1 MMDYAKEYDR
11 MVEQSNRQQEG
22 IELLQSMLRGVSEDL
37 ATIERK
43 LKEAV
48 DFTKPNPEQNYIHKK
63 INYGIGIYWDSP
75 DEKAISLYCGISGEI
90 AYGSIEDAENTLRR
104 IQAKVP
110 ELAWK
115 IFVLAEL
122 DTVSE

>member
-48 DFTKPNPEQNYIHKK
+48 DFTKTNPEQSYVHKK

-75 DEKAISLYCGISGEI
+75 DEKAISLYSGISGEI
-90 AYGSIEDAENTLRR
+90 AYGSIEDAKNTLRR
-104 IQAKVP
+104 IQSKVP

-122 DTVSE
+122 DTA